1 MDGCDLPQLSTS
13 KTLSKM
19 LRNLDKSWKVST
31 KISIISKNHGNLN
44 LSWWSWLVSMISIKV
59 STQPSLGCK
68 SLNFKNLNLEK
79 KSWSRHDGH
88 SRRFSKVGHE
98 TKDILDLDLDW
109 SRLLRPPT
117 LVFHHSITLSNVITT
132 QKWKGCI
139 TVFHKLFKTFLKC
152 HKIIWWI
159 SCLKIHHS

>member
-1 MDGCDLPQLSTS
+1 LKSLN
-13 KTLSKM
+13 K
-19 LRNLDKSWKVST
+19 NLDYLKKSWESQF
-31 KISIISKNHGNLN
+31 I
-44 LSWWSWLVSMISIKV
+44 SMISIKV
-59 STQPSLGCK
+59 WTQPSLGCK
-68 SLNFKNLNLEK
+68 SLDFKNLNLEK
-79 KSWSRHDGH
+79 KSLSRHDGH
-88 SRRFSKVGHE
+88 SWRFSKVGLD
-98 TKDILDLDLDW
+98 TKDILDLNLDW